1 MAEDEVL
8 DEDALQQIYTW
19 IDEVPLSRPKKNI
32 ARDFSDGVLIAEII
46 HHYLPKMVEL
56 HNYSTAHA
64 TAKKMDNWN
73 VLGRKCF
80 NKLNFN
86 VKDGLIKGAVFAEP
100 GAVELILRDLRL
112 CIDTYAARKK
122 AQAMV
127 EKHQIHDELSNS
139 TNSYEG
145 TGQYQPGYEGYQYE
159 PQASTQQEA
168 YHSQPPNPQSNG
180 HSLNEHGP
188 YNYQSQPHAVQS
200 PQKADKPSPQH
211 RKPVTQVSKYS
222 KPKRRDSDNE
232 KSNGQQENL
241 RIALEEKEQALLAS
255 QETVQILQAKI
266 RRLEHLLHLKDLR
279 LNEIKKQLPPSAQ
292 SQISSAQPQPLHPGA
307 TPMLPGAYR
316 HLHPQQIHP
325 GGPPPSQQ
333 FPTRPPLPQI
343 PRPPGNEEYRK
354 YPR

>member
-1 MAEDEVL
+1 MAEDDVL

-46 HHYLPKMVEL
+46 HHYLPKMVDL
-56 HNYSTAHA
+56 HNYSPAHA

-122 AQAMV
+122 AQAMM

-159 PQASTQQEA
+159 PQVSTQQEA
-168 YHSQPPNPQSNG
+168 YHSQQQPPQSNG

-232 KSNGQQENL
+232 KGNGQQENL

-292 SQISSAQPQPLHPGA
+292 SQITSAQPQPLHPGA
-307 TPMLPGAYR
+307 APMLPGAYR

-333 FPTRPPLPQI
+333 FPIRPPLPQI